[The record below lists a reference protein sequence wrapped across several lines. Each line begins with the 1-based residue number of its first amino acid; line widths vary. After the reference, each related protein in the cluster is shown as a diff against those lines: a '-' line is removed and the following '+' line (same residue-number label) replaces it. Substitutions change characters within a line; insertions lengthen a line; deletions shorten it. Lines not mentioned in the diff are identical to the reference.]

1 MAVYQIKKGCGDF
14 IGKPDAKGNR
24 ITYKALDRIQS
35 DEDLETKWPGRF
47 TLISA
52 SDEIPVSKAPKI
64 PGGKK
69 DKKDKK
75 TTPEV
80 EYNRDGTIY
89 KDMEDPIISDNVGTG
104 FETPVENEH
113 GVDVSKDFPTA
124 AKVELQV
131 FEKSKWFTVVDP
143 DNGEVLND
151 KKLRKSKVE
160 DFLADYLDENEDAED
175 EDEDEEDT
183 EDDDE
188 DEDEEE

>member
-24 ITYKALDRIQS
+24 ITHKALDRIQS

-52 SDEIPVSKAPKI
+52 SDELPASKAPKI
-64 PGGKK
+64 PDGKK
-69 DKKDKK
+69 VKKDKK
-75 TTPEV
+75 TTLEV
-80 EYNRDGTIY
+80 EYNKDGTVY
-89 KDMEDPIISDNVGTG
+89 KDMEDPIKKI
-104 FETPVENEH
+104 PVENEH

-124 AKVELQV
+124 AKVDLQV

-160 DFLADYLDENEDAED
+160 DFLADYLDDNEDAEDED